1 MTTNRGGRCGGGI
14 DVERGPRDE
23 YGMSHPVETPELIE
37 VALKAF
43 EKQLLKLPSSALK
56 AVEQAHVRCPELCTK
71 KFKMTFLR
79 CEVFNPA
86 VSARTTRQHLF
97 TGTTQANAA

>member
-1 MTTNRGGRCGGGI
+1 MTPSHGVRSCGGI
-14 DVERGPRDE
+14 EVERGPRDE

-37 VALKAF
+37 VALVAF
-43 EKQLLKLPSSALK
+43 EKQLMKLPSSSLK
-56 AVEQAHVRCPELCTK
+56 AVEQAHSRCPELCTE

-86 VSARTTRQHLF
+86 VSYCTTRSVA
-97 TGTTQANAA
+97 T

>member
-1 MTTNRGGRCGGGI
+1 MKIGRGGSSGGGFE
-14 DVERGPRDE
+14 VKRGPRDE
-23 YGMSHPVETPELIE
+23 YGMTHPVETPELME

-56 AVEQAHVRCPELCTK
+56 AVTEAHTRCPGLCTK
-71 KFKMTFLR
+71 KFKIAFLR

-86 VSARTTRQHLF
+86 VSTRTTLDV
-97 TGTTQANAA
+97 AVC